1 MAYSS
6 GSESEV
12 CFNFKCK
19 YDLDQ
24 YKTECAEQKAKIRDY
39 EVESI
44 AFENALRK
52 VEKQLAKS
60 YKNHY
65 AFEEKVNALNVDLE
79 EKRKQI
85 ACLKKEDKDKD
96 EMIVIL
102 KKALD
107 KEKKLIY
114 SWQNSRKDNEKLS

>member
-19 YDLDQ
+19 YDLDMC
-24 YKTECAEQKAKIRDY
+24 KKVCEEQKVKIMDY

-44 AFENALRK
+44 AYENALRK
-52 VEKQLAKS
+52 VERHLAKS

-65 AFEEKVNALNVDLE
+65 AFEEKLML
-79 EKRKQI
+79 
-85 ACLKKEDKDKD
+85 
-96 EMIVIL
+96 
-102 KKALD
+102 
-107 KEKKLIY
+107 
-114 SWQNSRKDNEKLS
+114 